1 MDKTTIKNTLH
12 EALSGFRGVTGMK
25 SDADKLEGLSKQFSK
40 LATQIFN
47 NGFFEVNGCRRIYPT
62 VIEFYYHEE
71 VKDGLSDPI
80 MYHTNLNN
88 KKPVDYYPFGS
99 FNFHVSGLDVTF
111 EKKDE
116 YRASFL
122 IREYD
127 VYSLNE
133 GIWVKDKS
141 ESRSTYI
148 YEDMLMGFSAID
160 GIFIRWI
167 SKKSEYEYT
176 FMATERK
183 NVASY
188 HKENDKYVKDEI
200 SNDIYQELSQ
210 EEKDLYFSYSGKKFM
225 KCTRQ
230 WSYHRVKL

>member
-1 MDKTTIKNTLH
+1 MDKNTLY
-12 EALSGFRGVTGMK
+12 EALAGFNGVTNI
-25 SDADKLEGLSKQFSK
+25 KLDSEKRVILSKQFSE
-40 LATQIFN
+40 LATKIFN
-47 NGFFEVNGCRRIYPT
+47 TGYFEVNGCRRIYPT

-71 VKDGLSDPI
+71 VEGGLLDPI

-88 KKPVDYYPFGS
+88 KEQVDYYPFGS

-127 VYSLNE
+127 VYSLKN
-133 GIWVKDKS
+133 GVWFKDKS
-141 ESRSTYI
+141 ECRSTYI
-148 YEDMLMGFSAID
+148 YEDMLMGLSVFD
-160 GIFIRWI
+160 GISICWVTE
-167 SKKSEYEYT
+167 KSVCEYSVT
-176 FMATERK
+176 TTERK

-188 HKENDKYVKDEI
+188 HKENDTYIKDEI
-200 SNDIYQELSQ
+200 SNDEYKKLSDS
-210 EEKDLYFSYSGKKFM
+210 EKTLYFSYSGKKYK

-230 WSYHRVKL
+230 WSYHRVRL

>member
-1 MDKTTIKNTLH
+1 MDKNTLY
-12 EALSGFRGVTGMK
+12 EALAGFNGVTNI
-25 SDADKLEGLSKQFSK
+25 KLDSEKRVILSKQFSE
-40 LATQIFN
+40 LATKIFN
-47 NGFFEVNGCRRIYPT
+47 TGYFEVNGCRRIYPT

-71 VKDGLSDPI
+71 VEGGLLDPI

-88 KKPVDYYPFGS
+88 KEQVDYYPFGS

-127 VYSLNE
+127 VYSLKN
-133 GIWVKDKS
+133 GVWLKDKS
-141 ESRSTYI
+141 ECRSTYI
-148 YEDMLMGFSAID
+148 YEDMLMGLSVFD
-160 GIFIRWI
+160 GISICWVTE
-167 SKKSEYEYT
+167 KSVCEYSVT
-176 FMATERK
+176 TTERK

-188 HKENDKYVKDEI
+188 HKENDKYIKDEI
-200 SNDIYQELSQ
+200 SNDEYKKLSDS
-210 EEKDLYFSYSGKKFM
+210 EKALYFSYSGKKYK

-230 WSYHRVKL
+230 WSYHRVRL

>member
-1 MDKTTIKNTLH
+1 MYKNTLY
-12 EALSGFRGVTGMK
+12 EALAGFNGVTNI
-25 SDADKLEGLSKQFSK
+25 KLDSEKRVILSKQFSE
-40 LATQIFN
+40 LATKIFN
-47 NGFFEVNGCRRIYPT
+47 TGYFEVNGCRRIYPT

-71 VKDGLSDPI
+71 VEGGLLDPI

-88 KKPVDYYPFGS
+88 KEQVDYYPFGS

-127 VYSLNE
+127 VYSLKN
-133 GIWVKDKS
+133 GVWFKDKS
-141 ESRSTYI
+141 ECRSTYI
-148 YEDMLMGFSAID
+148 YEDILMGLSVFD
-160 GIFIRWI
+160 GISICWVTE
-167 SKKSEYEYT
+167 KSGCEYSVT
-176 FMATERK
+176 TTERK

-188 HKENDKYVKDEI
+188 HKENDKYIKDEI
-200 SNDIYQELSQ
+200 SNDEYKKLSDS
-210 EEKDLYFSYSGKKFM
+210 EKTLYFSYSGKKYK

-230 WSYHRVKL
+230 WSYHRVRL

>member
-1 MDKTTIKNTLH
+1 MNMTENTLYEALNWFKGVTDITKNT
-12 EALSGFRGVTGMK
+12 EK
-25 SDADKLEGLSKQFSK
+25 SEVLSKQFHDV
-40 LATQIFN
+40 ATQVFN
-47 NGFFEVNGCRRIYPT
+47 NGYFEINGCRRIYPT

-71 VKDGLSDPI
+71 VNGGLADPI

-88 KKPVDYYPFGS
+88 KECVEYYPFGS

-111 EKKDE
+111 EKMDK

-127 VYSLNE
+127 VYSLKD
-133 GIWVKDKS
+133 GAWIKDKS

-148 YEDMLMGFSAID
+148 YEDMLMGFSVMN
-160 GIFIRWI
+160 GISIYWV
-167 SKKSEYEYT
+167 SEKSVCEYSIT
-176 FMATERK
+176 TTERK

-188 HKENDKYVKDEI
+188 HKESDKYVKDEI
-200 SNDIYQELSQ
+200 SNDEYKNLPDS
-210 EEKDLYFSYSGKKFM
+210 KKRLYFSYSGKKYK

-230 WSYHRVKL
+230 WSYHRVIL

>member
-1 MDKTTIKNTLH
+1 MDKNTLY
-12 EALSGFRGVTGMK
+12 EALAGFNGV
-25 SDADKLEGLSKQFSK
+25 SDIKLESVKQEELSKQFSEVAK
-40 LATQIFN
+40 RIFN
-47 NGFFEVNGCRRIYPT
+47 TGYFEVNGSRRIYPT

-71 VKDGLSDPI
+71 VEGGLEDPI

-88 KKPVDYYPFGS
+88 KGQVDYYPFGS

-127 VYSLNE
+127 VYSLKD
-133 GIWVKDKS
+133 GAWIKDKS
-141 ESRSTYI
+141 ECRSTYI
-148 YEDMLMGFSAID
+148 YEDMLMGLSVFDGISINWVTEQSAI
-160 GIFIRWI
+160 
-167 SKKSEYEYT
+167 EYSVT
-176 FMATERK
+176 TTERK

-188 HKENDKYVKDEI
+188 HIENNKYVKDEI
-200 SNDIYQELSQ
+200 SNEDYKNLPDS
-210 EEKDLYFSYSGKKFM
+210 KKALYFSYSGKKYK

-230 WSYHRVKL
+230 WSYHRVIL

>member
-1 MDKTTIKNTLH
+1 MDKNTLY
-12 EALSGFRGVTGMK
+12 EALAGFNGVTNI
-25 SDADKLEGLSKQFSK
+25 KLDSEKRVILSKQFSE
-40 LATQIFN
+40 LATKIFN
-47 NGFFEVNGCRRIYPT
+47 TGYFEVNGCRRIYPT

-71 VKDGLSDPI
+71 VEGGLLDPI

-88 KKPVDYYPFGS
+88 KEQVDYYPFGS

-127 VYSLNE
+127 VYSLKN
-133 GIWVKDKS
+133 GVWFKDKS
-141 ESRSTYI
+141 ECRSTYI
-148 YEDMLMGFSAID
+148 YEDMLMGLSVFD
-160 GIFIRWI
+160 GISIYWVTE
-167 SKKSEYEYT
+167 KSGCEYSVT
-176 FMATERK
+176 TTERK

-188 HKENDKYVKDEI
+188 HKENDKYIKDEI
-200 SNDIYQELSQ
+200 SNDEYKKLSDS
-210 EEKDLYFSYSGKKFM
+210 EKTLYFSYSGKKYK

-230 WSYHRVKL
+230 WSYHRVRL

>member
-1 MDKTTIKNTLH
+1 MDKNALY
-12 EALSGFRGVTGMK
+12 EALAGFNGV
-25 SDADKLEGLSKQFSK
+25 SDIKLESVKQEELSKQFYEV
-40 LATQIFN
+40 ATKIFN
-47 NGFFEVNGCRRIYPT
+47 TGCFEVNGCRRIYPT

-71 VKDGLSDPI
+71 VEDGLLDPI

-88 KKPVDYYPFGS
+88 KNQVDYYPFGS

-111 EKKDE
+111 EKKND

-127 VYSLNE
+127 VYSLRD

-148 YEDMLMGFSAID
+148 YEDMLMGLSVFD
-160 GIFIRWI
+160 GITICWA
-167 SKKSEYEYT
+167 SEKSVCEYSIT
-176 FMATERK
+176 TTERK

-188 HKENDKYVKDEI
+188 HKENNIYVKDEI
-200 SNDIYQELSQ
+200 SNDEYKNLPDS
-210 EEKDLYFSYSGKKFM
+210 KKSLYFSYSGKKYK